1 LDGHSST
8 HQLTASHHLVN
19 TIEIVQPSASS
30 AQASSTAE
38 AEKCF
43 PFKPEVFRDGGK
55 YVHFGLEA
63 GIAGDSPGIYHK
75 YADLLQYIPIYNE
88 DVSFL
93 PECIKSKVSFIQ
105 LNVCVASKISNLIHY
120 YDLKFRL
127 IT

>member
-8 HQLTASHHLVN
+8 HQLTASRNPVN
-19 TIEIVQPSASS
+19 RIESVQPSASS
-30 AQASSTAE
+30 AQASSTADT
-38 AEKCF
+38 EKCF

-105 LNVCVASKISNLIHY
+105 LNVCVASKISILIHY